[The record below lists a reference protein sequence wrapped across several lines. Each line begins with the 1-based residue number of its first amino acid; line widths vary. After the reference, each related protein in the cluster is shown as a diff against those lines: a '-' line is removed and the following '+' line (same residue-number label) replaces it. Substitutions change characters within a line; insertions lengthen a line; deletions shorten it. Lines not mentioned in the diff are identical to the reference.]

1 MAGNTMDNYWKKNN
15 FLGRFNEAGQILD
28 KRDRLIGEV
37 VKNLKNNDFEVLAV
51 RKISPENGQADIS
64 YKGLEHPLVAD
75 WHSSSGWAWPTSYDL
90 CFNYY
95 FHSPYDGPYK
105 NDYAFA
111 RDMDQSYLRFWFDD
125 FTPDEVRALENAC
138 DKIRKFIKD
147 HPEIKK

>member
-1 MAGNTMDNYWKKNN
+1 MTENTTNNSWKKNN
-15 FLGRFNEAGQILD
+15 LLGRFKEAGPILD
-28 KRDRLIGEV
+28 KDKIIREV
-37 VKNLKNNDFEVLAV
+37 VKNLKNNDFEVLAI
-51 RKISPENGQADIS
+51 RKISPKTGYAAADIS

-90 CFNYY
+90 HFNYY
-95 FHSPYDGPYK
+95 FNNPYDGPYK

-111 RDMDQSYLRFWFDD
+111 RDMNQSYLRFWFDD

-147 HPEIKK
+147 SIK